1 MEEKRN
7 EIIEMVDTM
16 QADTLWIVWRFIWN
30 LTH

>member
-7 EIIEMVDTM
+7 EIIEMVDAM
-16 QADTLWIVWRFIWN
+16 QADTLWIVWRVIWN